1 MSDYVLSLAAFY
13 KSGQS
18 QSTGIWH
25 DAVDPVT
32 GRTGAIGGTYG
43 SERTEDVK
51 GFEFSMR
58 KGFSN
63 LFSFR
68 AALNLEWLEAI
79 HWLGSP
85 ESVASILV
93 YPDSSFIAS
102 GKYHK
107 EWRVSG
113 SRREP
118 VPLTSDEIRELGHK
132 ANENLR
138 KVRNDRLAFNN
149 RGAVPDILPAWEAS
163 GVPDEA
169 KDYLQG
175 IWYQKF
181 WFSAGNIFTRGRRS
195 QGSLQMFFSSPLDF
209 GPGRKMG
216 GATLLGGININLIY
230 RIYTG
235 GKFNYLNLEGKNTP
249 ARGPLHTEADLNVQK
264 HFRLGGVNTDVF
276 VEMFNVFNQRDAGS
290 VTRTDYMWWGL
301 QQLRPDDANYQAYGD
316 LQDRSRY
323 IGNPRITHVGIRLN
337 F

>member
-1 MSDYVLSLAAFY
+1 M
-13 KSGQS
+13 
-18 QSTGIWH
+18 
-25 DAVDPVT
+25 
-32 GRTGAIGGTYG
+32 
-43 SERTEDVK
+43 
-51 GFEFSMR
+51 
-58 KGFSN
+58 
-63 LFSFR
+63 
-68 AALNLEWLEAI
+68 
-79 HWLGSP
+79 
-85 ESVASILV
+85 
-93 YPDSSFIAS
+93 
-102 GKYHK
+102 
-107 EWRVSG
+107 
-113 SRREP
+113 
-118 VPLTSDEIRELGHK
+118 PLTSDEIRELGHK

-149 RGAVPDILPAWEAS
+149 RGAVPDILPAWEAP

-181 WFSAGNIFTRGRRS
+181 WFSAGSIFTRGRRS

-216 GATLLGGININLIY
+216 GTTLLGGININLIY

-290 VTRTDYMWWGL
+290 VARTDYMWWGL
-301 QQLRPDDANYQAYGD
+301 QQPRPDDANYQAYGD